1 MKKTAAFIILV
12 LVAIQFI
19 PLERTNP
26 KENPKLALHTD
37 KKVMKILQKSC
48 YDCHSNNTRWSKYAY
63 IAPLSFGVVSHVKD
77 GREALNFSN
86 YKNIPKD
93 IKLARLKRA
102 IHMIRLGTMPLG
114 SYTLFHHDAKLS
126 SNEKKIVIKWLHQE
140 IDKLEKE

>member
-1 MKKTAAFIILV
+1 MKKTVAFIVLV
-12 LVAIQFI
+12 LIAIQFI

-26 KENPKLALHTD
+26 KEDPKLVLHTD

-48 YDCHSNNTRWSKYAY
+48 YDCHSNNTHWSEYAY

-77 GREALNFSN
+77 GRKALNFSN

-102 IHMIRLGTMPLG
+102 INMIKLETMPLG

-126 SNEKKIVIKWLHQE
+126 PNEKKIVIKWLRQE